1 MTAAI
6 STLVL
11 IAGAIGFGGP
21 DPVSAVADDDWLG
34 VVNTYRAMSGVAPVT
49 ANSTWSA
56 EAEAHSCYMLENG
69 ITHDEVPGATG
80 YTPGGDTAGNSGNVA
95 VSSSF
100 SATARSHIDLWM
112 TGPFHAIGVLR
123 HNLGT
128 SGFGLCADNDTPTP
142 WHSGATLDV
151 IRGIDYGIRAPDV
164 TDRVPRRRSDRAT
177 AQLHHRVPESD
188 DDVRLE
194 RQLPACP

>member
-11 IAGAIGFGGP
+11 IGGAIGFGSP

-34 VVNTYRAMSGVAPVT
+34 VVNTYRAMSGVAPVA

-56 EAEAHSCYMLENG
+56 EAEAHSCYMLKNG

-128 SGFGLCADNDTPTP
+128 SGFGLCADNDTPDAVAFGS
-142 WHSGATLDV
+142 HSRRDSGYRLRHRTA
-151 IRGIDYGIRAPDV
+151 DV
-164 TDRVPRRRSDRAT
+164 TGRVPW
-177 AQLHHRVPESD
+177 
-188 DDVRLE
+188 
-194 RQLPACP
+194 